1 MNNLFNNKDI
11 NLSLIGIPILLS
23 ISICLYVFSDVT
35 QSIKVLKSIY
45 ENAALQLENV
55 FEIGGFVIFVFLILI
70 SLMPTASKKINIADR
85 PKFNN
90 IAWCGMMF
98 AAGMGASI
106 LFLSPLEWAHTYNAS
121 PFLLESSNPLLS
133 KYSQSY
139 PLFHWG
145 FIGWAIFALPAAAFA
160 FGLLKKS
167 DIPLTISALLIK
179 ESTPIKK
186 IIKVLID
193 MTCILAILAGAGVG
207 MGVAFPMIAELL
219 SYLFGFSNNY
229 LFELFILLICLSIF
243 GTSVY
248 LGLSQGIKRL
258 SNINI
263 FLVSALLLTVF
274 IVGPTAFII
283 KNALSSSAFMMTQF
297 IEMSFQ
303 STSKFAQSWTV
314 FYWAWWMALA
324 PFIGTF
330 LIQISNGKT
339 IRQLILGTIF
349 IGSFA
354 SFMHFYV
361 LGGLTSFFFEEGI
374 MDVPS
379 LVKNNPNEVI
389 ILQMLKELPLSS
401 ILIGMYALIAIIFV
415 CTTYDS
421 CSYVL
426 ASIATNKSSKQP
438 PKVLRL
444 IFAGILVIQPGII
457 MFLEGIDSIKYI
469 LVISSIPLLF
479 VFIVLILNMII
490 NVYRNQIS

>member
-55 FEIGGFVIFVFLILI
+55 FEIGGFLIFVFLVLI

-106 LFLSPLEWAHTYNAS
+106 LFLSPLEWAHTYNSS

-167 DIPLTISALLIK
+167 DMPLTISALLIK

-229 LFELFILLICLSIF
+229 LFELLVLLICLSIF
-243 GTSVY
+243 STSVY

-283 KNALSSSAFMMTQF
+283 KNALSSSAFMITQF

>member
-23 ISICLYVFSDVT
+23 ISVCLYVFSDVT
-35 QSIKVLKSIY
+35 QSIIVLKFIY
-45 ENAALQLENV
+45 ENAALQLENI
-55 FEIGGFVIFVFLILI
+55 FEFGGFLIFVFLVLI
-70 SLMPTASKKINIADR
+70 SLMPTASQKINMANR
-85 PKFNN
+85 PIFNN
-90 IAWCGMMF
+90 LAWCGMMF

-106 LFLSPLEWAHTYNAS
+106 LFLSPLEWAHTYNAK
-121 PFLLESSNPLLS
+121 PFSLESTDPLLS

-167 DIPLTISALLIK
+167 DMPLTISALLIE

-186 IIKVLID
+186 VIKVLID
-193 MTCILAILAGAGVG
+193 MICILAILSGAGVG

-219 SYLFGFSNNY
+219 SYLFGFANNY
-229 LFELFILLICLSIF
+229 LFEIFILLLCLSIF

-248 LGLSQGIKRL
+248 LGLSKGIKRL

-263 FLVSALLLTVF
+263 ILVAALLFIIF
-274 IVGPTAFII
+274 IVGPTGFII
-283 KNALSSSAFMMTQF
+283 KNALSSSTFMLTQF
-297 IEMSFQ
+297 VEMSFQ

-374 MDVPS
+374 MDVPL
-379 LVKNNPNEVI
+379 LVRDNPNEVI
-389 ILQMLKELPLSS
+389 ILQMLRELPLSY

-426 ASIATNKSSKQP
+426 ASIATKKSNIQP
-438 PKVLRL
+438 SKVLRL
-444 IFAGILVIQPGII
+444 IFAAILVIQPGII

-469 LVISSIPLLF
+469 LVISSVPLLF
-479 VFIVLILNMII
+479 VFIVLILNMIV
-490 NVYRNQIS
+490 NVYKNQVS

>member
-23 ISICLYVFSDVT
+23 ISVCLYVFSDVT
-35 QSIKVLKSIY
+35 QSIIVLKFIY
-45 ENAALQLENV
+45 ENAALQLENI
-55 FEIGGFVIFVFLILI
+55 FEFGGFLIFVFLVLI
-70 SLMPTASKKINIADR
+70 SLMPTASQKINMANR
-85 PKFNN
+85 PIFNN
-90 IAWCGMMF
+90 LAWCGMMF

-106 LFLSPLEWAHTYNAS
+106 LFLSPLEWAHTYNAK
-121 PFLLESSNPLLS
+121 PFSLESTDPLLS

-167 DIPLTISALLIK
+167 DMPLTISALLIE

-186 IIKVLID
+186 VIKVLID
-193 MTCILAILAGAGVG
+193 MICILAILSGAGVG

-219 SYLFGFSNNY
+219 SYLFGFANNY
-229 LFELFILLICLSIF
+229 LFEIFILLLCLSIF

-248 LGLSQGIKRL
+248 LGLSKGIKRL

-263 FLVSALLLTVF
+263 ILVAALLFIIF
-274 IVGPTAFII
+274 IVGPTGFII
-283 KNALSSSAFMMTQF
+283 KNALSSSTFMLAQF
-297 IEMSFQ
+297 VEMSFQ

-374 MDVPS
+374 MDVPL
-379 LVKNNPNEVI
+379 LVRDNPNEVI
-389 ILQMLKELPLSS
+389 ILQMLRELPLSY

-426 ASIATNKSSKQP
+426 ASIATKKNNIQP
-438 PKVLRL
+438 SKVLRL
-444 IFAGILVIQPGII
+444 IFAAILVIQPGII

-469 LVISSIPLLF
+469 LVISSVPLLF
-479 VFIVLILNMII
+479 VFIVLILNMIV
-490 NVYRNQIS
+490 NVYKNQVS

>member
-23 ISICLYVFSDVT
+23 ISVCLYVFSDVT
-35 QSIKVLKSIY
+35 QSIIVLKFIY
-45 ENAALQLENV
+45 ENAALQLENI
-55 FEIGGFVIFVFLILI
+55 FEFGGFLIFVFLVLI
-70 SLMPTASKKINIADR
+70 SLMPTASQKINMANR
-85 PKFNN
+85 PIFNN
-90 IAWCGMMF
+90 LAWCGMMF

-106 LFLSPLEWAHTYNAS
+106 LFLSPLEWAHTYNAK
-121 PFLLESSNPLLS
+121 PFSLESTDPLLS

-167 DIPLTISALLIK
+167 DMPLTISALLIE

-186 IIKVLID
+186 VIKVLID
-193 MTCILAILAGAGVG
+193 MICILAILSGAGVG

-219 SYLFGFSNNY
+219 SYLFGFANNY
-229 LFELFILLICLSIF
+229 LFEIFILLLCLSIF

-248 LGLSQGIKRL
+248 LGLSKGIKRL

-263 FLVSALLLTVF
+263 ILVAALLFIIF
-274 IVGPTAFII
+274 IVGPTGFII
-283 KNALSSSAFMMTQF
+283 KNALSSSTFMLAQF
-297 IEMSFQ
+297 VEMSFQ

-324 PFIGTF
+324 PCIGTF

-374 MDVPS
+374 MDVPL
-379 LVKNNPNEVI
+379 LVRDNPNEVI
-389 ILQMLKELPLSS
+389 ILQMLRELPLSY

-426 ASIATNKSSKQP
+426 ASIATKKNNIQP
-438 PKVLRL
+438 SKVLRL
-444 IFAGILVIQPGII
+444 IFAAILVIQPGII

-469 LVISSIPLLF
+469 LVISSVPLLF
-479 VFIVLILNMII
+479 VFIVLILNMIV
-490 NVYRNQIS
+490 NVYKNQVS